1 MVSFSTFDRL
11 NFYLIRPW
19 ILFQIIKQAH
29 AQGTGRHSKED
40 VEKIGRGHLQALSDF
55 LGDKDVS
62 TKTLF
67 SKALF
72 SLWKKV
78 DCTCSSKLF

>member
-1 MVSFSTFDRL
+1 MISFPTFDSL
-11 NFYLIRPW
+11 IFYLIRPSVV
-19 ILFQIIKQAH
+19 FQIIKQAH

-62 TKTLF
+62 I
-67 SKALF
+67 
-72 SLWKKV
+72 
-78 DCTCSSKLF
+78 